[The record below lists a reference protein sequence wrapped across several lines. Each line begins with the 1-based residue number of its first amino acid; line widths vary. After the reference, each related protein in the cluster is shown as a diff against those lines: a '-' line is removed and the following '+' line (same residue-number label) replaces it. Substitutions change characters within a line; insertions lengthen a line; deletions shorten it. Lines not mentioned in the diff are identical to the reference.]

1 MSELHKAF
9 LRRIKEQETALGLS
23 GLVDEDDIPEPAV
36 MPPTGNSSSTAN
48 TEDETI
54 LRNYKQFKE
63 TNFIQEFYEN
73 ELGHKFKTYYK
84 PSKKPGSILF
94 CHHGAGSSSMTFG
107 NLVNHIED
115 ESVGIFLFDTRG
127 HGESVATSDFS
138 LDTLVQDVSFVL
150 EQFSSKHQQTS
161 IFLLGHSLG
170 VQFWQN
176 ILHYILAIFSRG

>member
-54 LRNYKQFKE
+54 LRDYKQFKE

-84 PSKKPGSILF
+84 PSKKPDQYFSVTMG
-94 CHHGAGSSSMTFG
+94 
-107 NLVNHIED
+107 LV
-115 ESVGIFLFDTRG
+115 LR
-127 HGESVATSDFS
+127 
-138 LDTLVQDVSFVL
+138 L
-150 EQFSSKHQQTS
+150 
-161 IFLLGHSLG
+161 
-170 VQFWQN
+170 
-176 ILHYILAIFSRG
+176 